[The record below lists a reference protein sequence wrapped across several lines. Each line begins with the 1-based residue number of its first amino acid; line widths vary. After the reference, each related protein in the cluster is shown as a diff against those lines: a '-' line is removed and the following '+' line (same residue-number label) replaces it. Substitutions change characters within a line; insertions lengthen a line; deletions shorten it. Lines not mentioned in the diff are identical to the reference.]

1 MESSIRRRLISNENL
16 CALLTKFG
24 DETAIFY
31 QKAPADTD
39 SETLYPHVVFTVDK
53 YADATRGT
61 AGLLNVDIITSQ
73 LTTPP
78 EEIEC
83 LIRETLEGVFF
94 RPQIGEIFS
103 LKWQRTDVFT
113 EPASERTPFIIGATM
128 TFEIYE
134 WVSAETSDPD
144 PIQGL
149 NVWASMLDDLAIIG
163 ATEFEEIYEPT
174 RELPAL
180 YFDVQ
185 KTKLVEQTNSA
196 VWLDVTITLH
206 VFAPDVRSRREWLTA
221 LNQRLLLAGAIILA
235 DDSPMRL
242 LESEY
247 LTAASEV
254 QGQIR
259 YVFRYA
265 LQRKIPYAHTL
276 MNRGVDFSKELR
288 WQEKIKT
295 AR

>member
-1 MESSIRRRLISNENL
+1 MESLIRRRLAGNEQL
-16 CALLTKFG
+16 RALLANFG

-39 SETLYPHVVFTVDK
+39 SPETLYPQIIFTTDK
-53 YADATRGT
+53 YSDATRGT
-61 AGLLNVDIITSQ
+61 AGILNVDIITSQ

-78 EEIEC
+78 EEIEK
-83 LIRETLEGVFF
+83 LIRETLEGIFF
-94 RPQIGEIFS
+94 RPQLGEIFS

-113 EPASERTPFIIGATM
+113 EPASERTPLIIGATM
-128 TFEIYE
+128 IFEIYE

-144 PIQGL
+144 PVQAL
-149 NVWASMLDDLAIIG
+149 NAWASLLDDFAIIG
-163 ATEFEEIYEPT
+163 VTEFDEIYEPT
-174 RELPAL
+174 RERPAI

-185 KTKLVEQTNSA
+185 KAKSVEITNSA

-221 LNQRLLLAGAIILA
+221 LNQRLLLEDAVRLA
-235 DDSPMRL
+235 DGCPMRL
-242 LESEY
+242 WDSEY
-247 LTAASEV
+247 LTSASEV

-265 LQRKIPYAHTL
+265 LRRTIPYAHTL
-276 MNRGVDFSKELR
+276 MKRGVNFSKELR
-288 WQEKIKT
+288 WQEKI
-295 AR
+295 